1 MDRNGCDGI
10 FRASVDVYPYSCSE
24 LGSLGESN
32 ELSLLCRGANQ
43 QQTRFNDSIQS
54 HYYMSGKTC
63 TILDK
68 AATICEIFNIPDN

>member
-1 MDRNGCDGI
+1 
-10 FRASVDVYPYSCSE
+10 
-24 LGSLGESN
+24 
-32 ELSLLCRGANQ
+32 LCRGANQ